1 MKKGMQDQ
9 ISKAYNAFFDTP
21 NGQVIWDNLNRTFA
35 DDIVAKKDGI
45 VDPNATDIVAK
56 KDGIV
61 DPNATLVRAGN
72 RQVLQFIQH
81 MRNRN
86 ALD

>member
-45 VDPNATDIVAK
+45 VDPNAT
-56 KDGIV
+56 
-61 DPNATLVRAGN
+61 LVRAGN